1 MASTVPEGTLAHT
14 RPAWAFAPCWFDPNK
29 ALSCAQGE
37 NVKLTK
43 AMVSEL
49 MRQMGKKGGKRRL
62 KTMTA
67 EERQEVARKAGK
79 ASAEAR
85 RKAK

>member
-1 MASTVPEGTLAHT
+1 
-14 RPAWAFAPCWFDPNK
+14 
-29 ALSCAQGE
+29 
-37 NVKLTK
+37 
-43 AMVSEL
+43 MVSEL

-85 RKAK
+85 RKGK